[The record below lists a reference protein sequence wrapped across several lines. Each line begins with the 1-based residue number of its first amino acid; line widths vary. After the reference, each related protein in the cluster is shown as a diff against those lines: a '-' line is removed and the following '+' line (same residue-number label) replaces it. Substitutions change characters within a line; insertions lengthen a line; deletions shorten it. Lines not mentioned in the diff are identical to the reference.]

1 MGEMKKLVVVFSAIL
16 LSSMASGCYKAAP
29 ISKMPDIPVA
39 YYACI
44 SVNQDDLE
52 KNYFSHYGNL
62 DASEQ
67 AFNGAIFVFK
77 NIKIN
82 QFMKVDKNTLNVS
95 TIQCVAMVPGSVSAL
110 KLGEYYD
117 VVGVCDGPLPNS
129 TQYAT
134 AGVYGWLLFTGC
146 IFVPSGTVDLP
157 ASGGPGV
164 VLPY

>member
-1 MGEMKKLVVVFSAIL
+1 MNKLVIVFSALLLGFTL
-16 LSSMASGCYKAAP
+16 LSGCTRVAA
-29 ISKMPDIPVA
+29 IARMPDIPA
-39 YYACI
+39 NYYACI
-44 SVNQDDLE
+44 PVNQDDLE

-77 NIKIN
+77 NIKVN
-82 QFMKVDKNTLNVS
+82 QFMIVNKSTLNVS
-95 TIQCVAMVPGSVSAL
+95 TIQCDAMVPGSVSAL

-117 VVGVCDGPLPNS
+117 IVGVCNGPLPNS
-129 TQYAT
+129 SQYAT

>member
-1 MGEMKKLVVVFSAIL
+1 MNKPVIVFSTFLLGFTLLGSCSRAAAI
-16 LSSMASGCYKAAP
+16 AR
-29 ISKMPDIPVA
+29 MPDIPPN

-44 SVNQDDLE
+44 PVNQDDLE

-67 AFNGAIFVFK
+67 AFNGQVFVFK
-77 NIKIN
+77 NIKVN
-82 QFMKVDKNTLNVS
+82 QFMIVDKSTLNVS
-95 TIQCVAMVPGSVSAL
+95 TIQCDALVPGAVAAI
-110 KLGEYYD
+110 KLEQYYD
-117 VVGVCDGPLPNS
+117 IVGVCNGPLPNS

-157 ASGGPGV
+157 ASGGAGV
-164 VLPY
+164 ILPY